1 MKKKLITSL
10 MFVVMAFAFPI
21 CLISCGG
28 AKVSGIYVK
37 EGTYETEVDHKSNA
51 KSLDVLSGA
60 EIYAKLSN
68 GTERQVS
75 LDDVEVS
82 DLNTGTVGKT
92 TIKLTY
98 AGFTY
103 EVKVNVVKTIVKIEP
118 TTELKSTYKQNES
131 FGDIALKVTYSDSST
146 ETILSGFEVSGST
159 ASVGVNK
166 ELKITYKG
174 KVFTHSFNVEHYV
187 VSFEITSFAPSV
199 FYSEDYSYSSIAIK
213 VKYSDNAEEVINY
226 NSKDFAVEINTN
238 EVGKQALK
246 VTYAEITNEKE
257 VEVLAKLLSVKY
269 ESGLGTEKEG
279 DAYKVSSYT
288 QIKAIKLTAK
298 FNDNSGKEISFD
310 DLSDCTIDY
319 NVKGETQEV
328 QLEYTENGIT
338 QSYTIEI
345 YLTEDYTAEGQKVIS
360 KIEITEGAIENL
372 IHGRVVS
379 TPTITATY
387 DDNSTEDVSS
397 KVSIICDENFN
408 KVPTGQNSFNSS
420 ITYKFRGKE
429 AKMEFVVWNLPSK
442 IELVGLNTNLEYG
455 DTFTYPGVKVHF
467 LNGDVK
473 ETTAGELTGL
483 TTNNIYTEVV
493 GGQYLK
499 YTYTT
504 SYETPYKDNQELNYN
519 NDTLEER
526 KFVISKQ
533 VIITINDVSKGLKI
547 VGLGDEDNIYS
558 VVQNKS
564 LDFDSIEVYEE
575 FESGKMVRLYKGVD
589 YEVTALDTTTL
600 GEKTITFTKISDNTI
615 KKEVR
620 IQVISGYTTTSFTA
634 PSFVTLYNSNKA
646 NQNTYDKTGSTG
658 IKGFTETNKTY
669 IVGSANPFVFAPIM
683 LAKPVG
689 EEKSIIVSDYSISAK
704 VYIKNGT
711 DYSEL
716 TGEDLAKYVSINE
729 TSKTFQF
736 TELANGK
743 EFKIEVTPE
752 NGSSDFLVTFE
763 FKVINGYNVYNADD
777 LSVVDNTNMGDKW
790 NTLKSTNKIST
801 DLNIS
806 AVILHNDISIR
817 KENLPENHF
826 YKEGDVVND
835 IALNKNDIDYDRALG
850 SLKDSGS
857 VKDPIGAIYTRTLK
871 AGETFTMEGNYF
883 KISIQDMPLIVRGD
897 GKVSETLDKAITTH
911 TTLFRFIPE
920 KNQNGDFAG
929 DYTTTNINNVAFYGN
944 SKKSEIPALSGGMM
958 CMKADSTNLNLSNC
972 LSQAWFISFMIEGNN
987 DYADNIQAKFYKTN
1001 AYDAYNT
1008 LLYVW
1013 AGRNV
1018 VLEECKFIG
1027 AGGPVMIVDHVDNNE
1042 NTGEGGYISNVTNK
1056 NSTLESWVA
1065 GTEGWFVT
1073 YGATAL
1079 VTQMSAFDAMFRP
1092 MGITITKDG
1101 KLNLI
1106 SVYKSGS
1113 AEGLTNS
1120 QIRGSFSDVDCSY
1133 SMKFNDDKT
1142 LLHLAYQTGLANL
1155 VKRAVWNQLKQA
1167 ALAQHQSEE
1176 NAEAYA
1182 NANVYTKT
1190 IEYLMSDNSE
1200 AKVYKEQLVGGIR
1213 QFGSRGMFMETDSGA
1228 VAFPNSDGT
1237 WYKDSNYGFDGTPNQ
1252 DLIKQAKK
1260 YMYVYLFNGMGANL
1274 GIEKIS
1280 NTND

>member
-10 MFVVMAFAFPI
+10 MFVVMAFAFSI

-37 EGTYETEVDHKSNA
+37 EGTYETEVDHKSNT

-68 GTERQVS
+68 GTERPVS

-82 DLNTGTVGKT
+82 DLNTSTVGTT
-92 TIKLTY
+92 TIELSY
-98 AGFTY
+98 AGFTCKIDV
-103 EVKVNVVKTIVKIEP
+103 EVVKTIVKIEP

-159 ASVGVNK
+159 ETVGINK

-174 KVFTHSFNVEHYV
+174 KVFTHLFNVEHYV

-199 FYSEDYSYSSIAIK
+199 FYSESYDYSSIAIK

-238 EVGKQALK
+238 EAGKQALK

-257 VEVLAKLLSVKY
+257 VEVLAKLVGVEYK
-269 ESGLGTEKEG
+269 SGLGTEMVG
-279 DAYKVSSYT
+279 DAFKVSSHN

-298 FNDNSGKEISFD
+298 FNDNSEKEISFD
-310 DLSDCTIDY
+310 DLSDYTIDY
-319 NVKGETQEV
+319 NKKGQE
-328 QLEYTENGIT
+328 QEISLEYAENGIT
-338 QSYTIEI
+338 KSCAIKI

-360 KIEITEGAIENL
+360 KIEITEGAIKNL
-372 IHGRVVS
+372 IHGRAVS

-387 DDNSTEDVSS
+387 DDNSTEDISS
-397 KVSIICDENFN
+397 IVSIIRDENFN
-408 KVPTGQNSFNSS
+408 KVPAGQNNFNSS

-429 AKMEFVVWNLPSK
+429 AKMEFVVWNLPSE

-455 DTFTYPGVKVHF
+455 KTFTYPGVKVHF

-473 ETTAGELTGL
+473 QTTDGELTGL

-504 SYETPYKDNQELNYN
+504 SYQTPYKDNQELNYN
-519 NDTLEER
+519 NNTLEARE
-526 KFVISKQ
+526 FVISKQ
-533 VIITINDVSKGLKI
+533 VIITINDISQGLKI
-547 VGLGDEDNIYS
+547 VGLGDESNIYS

-575 FESGKMVRLYKGVD
+575 FKSGKMVRLYKGID

-600 GEKTITFTKISDNTI
+600 GEKTITFTKKSDNTVN
-615 KKEVR
+615 KEVK
-620 IQVISGYTTTSFTA
+620 IQVISGYTITSFSV
-634 PSFVTLYNSNKA
+634 PSFVNLHTANKVK
-646 NQNTYDKTGSTG
+646 NTYDKTGSTG

-669 IVGSANPFVFAPIM
+669 IVGSANPFIFAPIM

-716 TGEDLAKYVSINE
+716 TTNLADYVSINE
-729 TSKTFQF
+729 LSKTFQF
-736 TELANGK
+736 KELANGK
-743 EFKIEVTPE
+743 EFKIEVSPK
-752 NGSSDFLVTFE
+752 NDSSVSPSVDPITFE

-790 NTLKSTNKIST
+790 NTLKSTNEIST

-817 KENLPENHF
+817 KENVPEIHF
-826 YKEGDVVND
+826 YKEDDVVNG

-857 VKDPIGAIYTRTLK
+857 AKDLIGAIYTRTLK

-929 DYTTTNINNVAFYGN
+929 DHTTTNINNVAFYGN

-1073 YGATAL
+1073 YGATAVVGSL
-1079 VTQMSAFDAMFRP
+1079 KAIDQILLATCKSAGLNAYKSILDST
-1092 MGITITKDG
+1092 GN
-1101 KLNLI
+1101 KLNLVA
-1106 SVYKSGS
+1106 VYKSGDT
-1113 AEGLTNS
+1113 EGMSTS
-1120 QIRGSFSDVDCSY
+1120 IIRGSFKNTTTTEEDAKSILDFSNESISQIKQNIMQQIIAQY
-1133 SMKFNDDKT
+1133 
-1142 LLHLAYQTGLANL
+1142 GAN
-1155 VKRAVWNQLKQA
+1155 APNI
-1167 ALAQHQSEE
+1167 LAQIVIMQ
-1176 NAEAYA
+1176 
-1182 NANVYTKT
+1182 
-1190 IEYLMSDNSE
+1190 
-1200 AKVYKEQLVGGIR
+1200 
-1213 QFGSRGMFMETDSGA
+1213 TDSNAIGVPSDKGWLYPDQTNKETMGA
-1228 VAFPNSDGT
+1228 F
-1237 WYKDSNYGFDGTPNQ
+1237 
-1252 DLIKQAKK
+1252 IQALMKTDK
-1260 YMYVYLFNGMGANL
+1260 YASLYMFNGMGVIL
-1274 GIEKIS
+1274 GVENKTIPA
-1280 NTND
+1280 

>member
-10 MFVVMAFAFPI
+10 MFVVMAFAFSI
-21 CLISCGG
+21 CFISCGG

-68 GTERQVS
+68 GTERPVS

-82 DLNTGTVGKT
+82 DLNTSTVGTT
-92 TIKLTY
+92 TIELSY
-98 AGFTY
+98 AGFTCKIDV
-103 EVKVNVVKTIVKIEP
+103 EVVKTIVKIEP

-174 KVFTHSFNVEHYV
+174 KVFTYSFNVEHYV

-226 NSKDFAVEINTN
+226 NSKDFIVEINTN
-238 EVGKQALK
+238 EAGMQALK
-246 VTYAEITNEKE
+246 VTYAEITNEKK
-257 VEVLAKLLSVKY
+257 VEVLAKLVSVKY
-269 ESGLGTEKEG
+269 TSGLGTEMVG
-279 DAYKVSSYT
+279 DAFKVSSHN

-298 FNDNSGKEISFD
+298 FNDNSEKEISFD
-310 DLSDCTIDY
+310 KLSDRTINY

-328 QLEYTENGIT
+328 QLKYAENGIT
-338 QSYTIEI
+338 QSCTIEI

-397 KVSIICDENFN
+397 IVSSIYDENFNEKNFN
-408 KVPTGQNSFNSS
+408 KVPTGQNSVNRS

-429 AKMEFVVWNLPSK
+429 AKMEFVVWNLPSE
-442 IELVGLNTNLEYG
+442 IELVDLNTNLEYG
-455 DTFTYPGVKVHF
+455 EPFAYPSVKVHF

-473 ETTAGELTGL
+473 ETTAGELDGL
-483 TTNNIYTEVV
+483 TTNNIYTDVV

-533 VIITINDVSKGLKI
+533 VTITIKDVSQGLKI
-547 VGLGDEDNIYS
+547 VGLGDESNIYS
-558 VVQNKS
+558 VVQKGS

-575 FESGKMVRLYKGVD
+575 FKSGKMVRLYKDVD
-589 YEVTALDTTTL
+589 YEVTTLDTKTL
-600 GEKTITFTKISDNTI
+600 GEKTITFTKKSNNNTNTI
-615 KKEVR
+615 KKVVR
-620 IQVISGYTTTSFTA
+620 IQVISGYTITSFTA

-683 LAKPVG
+683 LEKPADS
-689 EEKSIIVSDYSISAK
+689 EKSIIVTDYSIIAK

-716 TGEDLAKYVSINE
+716 TTNLADYVSIDK

-929 DYTTTNINNVAFYGN
+929 AHTTTNINNVAFYGN

-1073 YGATAL
+1073 YGATAVVGSL
-1079 VTQMSAFDAMFRP
+1079 KAIDQILLATCKSAELNAYKSILDST
-1092 MGITITKDG
+1092 GN
-1101 KLNLI
+1101 KLNLVA
-1106 SVYKSGS
+1106 VYKSGDT
-1113 AEGLTNS
+1113 EGMSTS
-1120 QIRGSFSDVDCSY
+1120 IIRGSF
-1133 SMKFNDDKT
+1133 KKT
-1142 LLHLAYQTGLANL
+1142 TTTEEDAKSILDFSNESIGQIKQNIMQQIIAQYGAN
-1155 VKRAVWNQLKQA
+1155 APNI
-1167 ALAQHQSEE
+1167 LAQIVIMQ
-1176 NAEAYA
+1176 
-1182 NANVYTKT
+1182 
-1190 IEYLMSDNSE
+1190 
-1200 AKVYKEQLVGGIR
+1200 
-1213 QFGSRGMFMETDSGA
+1213 TDSNAIGVPSDKGWLYPDQTNTETMGA
-1228 VAFPNSDGT
+1228 FIQTLMQTDEYAS
-1237 WYKDSNYGFDGTPNQ
+1237 
-1252 DLIKQAKK
+1252 L
-1260 YMYVYLFNGMGANL
+1260 YMFNGMGAIL
-1274 GIEKIS
+1274 GVESKLI
-1280 NTND
+1280 NA

>member
-10 MFVVMAFAFPI
+10 MFVVMAFAFSI

-68 GTERQVS
+68 GTERPVS

-131 FGDIALKVTYSDSST
+131 FGNIALKVTYSDSST

-159 ASVGVNK
+159 ASVGVSK

-226 NSKDFAVEINTN
+226 NSKDFAVEINKN
-238 EVGKQALK
+238 KVGKQALK

-269 ESGLGTEKEG
+269 TSGLGTEKVG

-298 FNDNSGKEISFD
+298 FNDNSKKEISFD

-338 QSYTIEI
+338 QSCTIEI

-408 KVPTGQNSFNSS
+408 KVPTGQNSVNRS

-429 AKMEFVVWNLPSK
+429 AKMEFVVWNLPSE

-455 DTFTYPGVKVHF
+455 KTFTYPGVKVHF

-519 NDTLEER
+519 NGTLEER

-669 IVGSANPFVFAPIM
+669 IVGSANPFIFAPIM

-716 TGEDLAKYVSINE
+716 TTNLADYVSIDK

-736 TELANGK
+736 KELANGK

-817 KENLPENHF
+817 KENLPEIHF

-929 DYTTTNINNVAFYGN
+929 AHTTTNINNVAFYGN

-1073 YGATAL
+1073 YGATAVVGSL
-1079 VTQMSAFDAMFRP
+1079 KAIDQILLATCKSAGLNAYKSILNST
-1092 MGITITKDG
+1092 GN
-1101 KLNLI
+1101 KLNLVA
-1106 SVYKSGS
+1106 VYKSGDT
-1113 AEGLTNS
+1113 EGMSTS
-1120 QIRGSFSDVDCSY
+1120 IIRGSFKNKMTTEEDAKPILDFSNESIGQIKKNIMQQIIAQY
-1133 SMKFNDDKT
+1133 
-1142 LLHLAYQTGLANL
+1142 GAN
-1155 VKRAVWNQLKQA
+1155 APNI
-1167 ALAQHQSEE
+1167 LAQIVIMQ
-1176 NAEAYA
+1176 
-1182 NANVYTKT
+1182 
-1190 IEYLMSDNSE
+1190 
-1200 AKVYKEQLVGGIR
+1200 
-1213 QFGSRGMFMETDSGA
+1213 TDSNAIG
-1228 VAFPNSDGT
+1228 VPSDKGWLYPDQTNTETMRAFIQTLMQTD
-1237 WYKDSNYGFDGTPNQ
+1237 
-1252 DLIKQAKK
+1252 K
-1260 YMYVYLFNGMGANL
+1260 YASLYMFNGMGVIL
-1274 GIEKIS
+1274 GVESKLI
-1280 NTND
+1280 NA

>member
-10 MFVVMAFAFPI
+10 MFVVMAFAFSI

-37 EGTYETEVDHKSNA
+37 EGTYETEVDHKSNT

-68 GTERQVS
+68 GTERPVS

-103 EVKVNVVKTIVKIEP
+103 DVEVNVVKTIVKIEP

-159 ASVGVNK
+159 ETVGVNK

-199 FYSEDYSYSSIAIK
+199 FYSEGYNYSSIAIK

-226 NSKDFAVEINTN
+226 NSKDFIVEINTN
-238 EVGKQALK
+238 KAGKQALK

-257 VEVLAKLLSVKY
+257 VEVLAKLVSVKY
-269 ESGLGTEKEG
+269 ESGLGTEMVG

-288 QIKAIKLTAK
+288 QITAIKLNAK
-298 FNDNSGKEISFD
+298 FNDNSEKEISFD
-310 DLSDCTIDY
+310 KLSDCTINYD
-319 NVKGETQEV
+319 VKGETQEV
-328 QLEYTENGIT
+328 QLKYAENGIT
-338 QSYTIEI
+338 QACTIEI

-372 IHGRVVS
+372 IHGREFS
-379 TPTITATY
+379 RPTITATY

-397 KVSIICDENFN
+397 IVSIIRDENFN
-408 KVPTGQNSFNSS
+408 KVPAGQNSFNSS

-429 AKMEFVVWNLPSK
+429 AKMEFVVWNLPSE

-455 DTFTYPGVKVHF
+455 ETFTYPGVKVHF

-473 ETTAGELTGL
+473 QTTTGELTGL

-504 SYETPYKDNQELNYN
+504 SYQPPYKDNQELNYN
-519 NDTLEER
+519 NNTLEARE
-526 KFVISKQ
+526 FVISKQ
-533 VIITINDVSKGLKI
+533 VIITINDISQGLKI
-547 VGLGDEDNIYS
+547 VGLGDESNIYS

-575 FESGKMVRLYKGVD
+575 FKSGKMVRLYKGID
-589 YEVTALDTTTL
+589 YEVTDLDTTTP
-600 GEKTITFTKISDNTI
+600 GEKTITFTKKSDNTVN
-615 KKEVR
+615 KEVK
-620 IQVISGYTTTSFTA
+620 IQVISGYTITSFSV
-634 PSFVTLYNSNKA
+634 PSFVNLHTANKVK
-646 NQNTYDKTGSTG
+646 NTYDKTGSTG

-669 IVGSANPFVFAPIM
+669 IVGSANPFIFAPIM

-704 VYIKNGT
+704 FYIKNGT

-716 TGEDLAKYVSINE
+716 TTNLADYVSINE
-729 TSKTFQF
+729 LSKTFQF
-736 TELANGK
+736 KELANGK
-743 EFKIEVTPE
+743 EFKIEVSPK
-752 NGSSDFLVTFE
+752 NDSSVSPITFE

-817 KENLPENHF
+817 KENVPEIHF
-826 YKEGDVVND
+826 YKEGDVVNS

-857 VKDPIGAIYTRTLK
+857 AKDLIGAIYTRTLK

-929 DYTTTNINNVAFYGN
+929 DHTTTNINNVAFYGN

-972 LSQAWFISFMIEGNN
+972 LSQAWFISFMIEGDN

-1073 YGATAL
+1073 YGATAVVGSL
-1079 VTQMSAFDAMFRP
+1079 KAIDQILLATCKSAGLNAYKSILDSP
-1092 MGITITKDG
+1092 GN
-1101 KLNLI
+1101 KLNLVA
-1106 SVYKSGS
+1106 VYKSGDT
-1113 AEGLTNS
+1113 EGMSTS
-1120 QIRGSFSDVDCSY
+1120 IIRGSFKNTTTTEEDAKSILDFSNESISQIKQNIMQQIIAQY
-1133 SMKFNDDKT
+1133 
-1142 LLHLAYQTGLANL
+1142 GAN
-1155 VKRAVWNQLKQA
+1155 APNI
-1167 ALAQHQSEE
+1167 LAQIVIMQ
-1176 NAEAYA
+1176 
-1182 NANVYTKT
+1182 
-1190 IEYLMSDNSE
+1190 
-1200 AKVYKEQLVGGIR
+1200 
-1213 QFGSRGMFMETDSGA
+1213 TDSNAIG
-1228 VAFPNSDGT
+1228 VPSDKGWLYPDQTNTETMRAFIQTLMQTD
-1237 WYKDSNYGFDGTPNQ
+1237 
-1252 DLIKQAKK
+1252 K
-1260 YMYVYLFNGMGANL
+1260 YASLYMFNGMGAIL
-1274 GIEKIS
+1274 GVENKTIPA
-1280 NTND
+1280 